1 MHWTVDS
8 PVNVAP
14 WTRAVAQLIIDEEEY
29 RSDFLIPIE
38 FFGRISVTFVKRQ
51 TPEVSL
57 KFLDGDIVEIVRE
70 MNFQSLKDV
79 KILDESRI
87 RWILRGH
94 CEFRYGI
101 AHHVALNH
109 EKINR
114 VVSIPVLHIDSNVS
128 RNFRSIRTTF
138 VSPTPPRTSPMHL
151 SIHENDHL

>member
-1 MHWTVDS
+1 MIV
-8 PVNVAP
+8 
-14 WTRAVAQLIIDEEEY
+14 DEEEY

-38 FFGRISVTFVKRQ
+38 FFGRISVTFAKRQ
-51 TPEVSL
+51 IPDVPL

-70 MNFQSLKDV
+70 TNFQSFKDV
-79 KILDESRI
+79 EILDESRI

-101 AHHVALNH
+101 AHHVVLNH

-114 VVSIPVLHIDSNVS
+114 VVSIPVLHIDSNES

-138 VSPTPPRTSPMHL
+138 VSPNSHRTSPMHL